1 MLSVSLTQKV
11 SLFQI
16 NIGCAH
22 HHRRRPA
29 PLRFVRA
36 LTRDAVNLDRD
47 GGNREGAYDSWLAGE
62 EEGAEKPVWSAF
74 RKGEFGHGKLV
85 LQNAT
90 HALWTWHKTHL
101 GEKVIS
107 DQVWIERVDATTE
120 GHEDAEASLTKW
132 GAGAPSATGLGG
144 QVGSPMREGA
154 AAPAAGVPTAKGLRS
169 E

>member
-1 MLSVSLTQKV
+1 M
-11 SLFQI
+11 
-16 NIGCAH
+16 
-22 HHRRRPA
+22 
-29 PLRFVRA
+29 
-36 LTRDAVNLDRD
+36 DRD

-120 GHEDAEASLTKW
+120 SPTKR
-132 GAGAPSATGLGG
+132 GAGTPSATGLTE

-154 AAPAAGVPTAKGLRS
+154 AAPAARVPTAKGLRS

>member
-1 MLSVSLTQKV
+1 M
-11 SLFQI
+11 
-16 NIGCAH
+16 
-22 HHRRRPA
+22 
-29 PLRFVRA
+29 
-36 LTRDAVNLDRD
+36 NLDRD

-62 EEGAEKPVWSAF
+62 EEGTEKPVWSAF

-120 GHEDAEASLTKW
+120 GHEDAEAFIEASPTKW
-132 GAGAPSATGLGG
+132 GAGKPSATGLTG
-144 QVGSPMREGA
+144 QVGSPTREGA
-154 AAPAAGVPTAKGLRS
+154 AAPAARVPTAKGLRS